1 MRSIRQD
8 QLTSRTSHMGCTAR
22 RLLLKSG
29 TGMILLVALS
39 SPRVKAGV
47 PTEYQVKVAYLC
59 NLGRFVQ
66 WPAKGGAKAGPTFP
80 ICVLGMD
87 PFGRSLDQ
95 AIAGQAIDGMSV
107 IARRISTPEQALNCR
122 VLFISSSEDAALNGV
137 LSTLGSAGVLTVSD
151 MPQFI
156 ERGGMV
162 GLVLQHNRVRF
173 EVNLAAA
180 KSAGLTLSSQLLK
193 LAVNVKG
200 LDQSGG

>member
-8 QLTSRTSHMGCTAR
+8 QLTRRTSRMGRTGG

-39 SPRVKAGV
+39 GLGIKAGV
-47 PTEYQVKVAYLC
+47 PTEYQVKVAYLY

-66 WPAKGGAKAGPTFP
+66 WPAKGRAKASTTFP

-95 AIAGQAIDGMSV
+95 VISGQAIDGLSV
-107 IARRISTPEQALNCR
+107 IARRVSTPEQARNCR
-122 VLFISSSEDAALNGV
+122 VLFISSSEDAALNDV

-162 GLVLQHNRVRF
+162 GFLLQNNRVRF

-180 KSAGLTLSSQLLK
+180 KGAGLTLSSQLLK

>member
-1 MRSIRQD
+1 MKRIRQA
-8 QLTSRTSHMGCTAR
+8 QLTRRTSHMGCIGR

-29 TGMILLVALS
+29 IGMALLVALPS
-39 SPRVKAGV
+39 LQVKAGV
-47 PTEYQVKVAYLC
+47 PTEYQVKLAYLY

-66 WPAKGGAKAGPTFP
+66 WPVKGGAKAGATFP
-80 ICVLGMD
+80 ICVLGVD

-95 AIAGQAIDGMSV
+95 AITGQAINGMSV
-107 IARRISTPEQALNCR
+107 IARRVSTPEQALDCR
-122 VLFISSSEDAALNGV
+122 VLFISSSEDAALNDV

-162 GLVLQHNRVRF
+162 GFLLQNNRVRF
-173 EVNLAAA
+173 EVNLDAA
-180 KSAGLTLSSQLLK
+180 KSAGLTFSSQLLK

>member
-1 MRSIRQD
+1 MRHTRMDRQSRRTGCTRGLPVRAAAVIGVFVA
-8 QLTSRTSHMGCTAR
+8 LTS
-22 RLLLKSG
+22 L
-29 TGMILLVALS
+29 
-39 SPRVKAGV
+39 RVKAGV
-47 PTEYQVKVAYLC
+47 PTEYQVKVAYLY
-59 NLGRFVQ
+59 NLGRFVR
-66 WPAKGGAKAGPTFP
+66 WPAKGSAKADTTFP
-80 ICVLGMD
+80 ICVLGID

-95 AIAGQAIDGMSV
+95 AITGQAIDGMSV

-162 GLVLQHNRVRF
+162 GFLLQNNRVRF

-193 LAVNVKG
+193 LAVSVKG